1 MAYARIARVCDVAI
15 KVCGAACA
23 AVYRA
28 YAIRPYKRR
37 KTKVAKTT
45 SNVEKTMSYVEKIMS
60 DIIQTTSDLF
70 LSPANI
76 CVAKV
81 YEEVMVWGSF
91 VVFRLFVSCR
101 ARKGKAGLSRGKKK
115 SRKPLWLAGLL
126 LCAYGFTSQV
136 LCSCL

>member
-45 SNVEKTMSYVEKIMS
+45 SNVEKTISYVEKIIS
-60 DIIQTTSDLF
+60 DIIHTISD
-70 LSPANI
+70 
-76 CVAKV
+76 
-81 YEEVMVWGSF
+81 MVFPMSDA
-91 VVFRLFVSCR
+91 VFGRRECGVSE
-101 ARKGKAGLSRGKKK
+101 
-115 SRKPLWLAGLL
+115 
-126 LCAYGFTSQV
+126 QV
-136 LCSCL
+136 LRKL